1 MPSVAVP
8 SVKLGVTVKPVS
20 TALFSFTV
28 KVIESPSSAD
38 ASAIV
43 TSAGRSSSSIMPVAV
58 SVALTVADVPETD
71 RLTVNVSSAS
81 E

>member
-1 MPSVAVP
+1 MPLVAVP

-20 TALFSFTV
+20 AAWFNSTV

-38 ASAIV
+38 ASSIV
-43 TSAGRSSSSIMPVAV
+43 TFAGRSSSSIIPVAV
-58 SVALTVADVPETD
+58 SVARTVADVPETD
-71 RLTVNVSSAS
+71 SRTVNVSSAS